1 MTKPSPTTTLP
12 VAKKRAPRH
21 DGAEAR
27 RRLLMAALQLF
38 SAKGFA
44 KTSTREIAQ
53 AAEVNIA
60 AISYYFGDKA
70 ALYRAAFL
78 EPFDNCHGDVSV
90 FNGPSLS
97 LRQALEAFYTD
108 FLAPLKQSELLQQC
122 VRLHFREMIEP
133 TGLWEEELQNEI
145 KPSHLALAAVLCR
158 HLGLARP
165 DDEIHRLAF
174 AISALSLHMF
184 VGRDLIDAI
193 APRLVKSPAAID
205 KTVQRLT
212 DFAHAMVTAEAQR
225 RLPARAVTR
234 SPSPSPSTPTPTS
247 V

>member
-1 MTKPSPTTTLP
+1 MSANATPTVP
-12 VAKKRAPRH
+12 NKKRAPRH

-27 RRLLMAALQLF
+27 QRLLGAALQLF
-38 SAKGFA
+38 AAKGFA

-53 AAEVNIA
+53 SAEVNIA
-60 AISYYFGDKA
+60 AIRYYFGDKA

-78 EPFDNCHGDVSV
+78 EPFDNCHGDVSL
-90 FNGPSLS
+90 FNGPELG
-97 LRQALEAFYTD
+97 LRQALEAFYTG

-122 VRLHFREMIEP
+122 MRLHFREMIEP
-133 TGLWEEELQNEI
+133 TGLWQEELQNEI
-145 KPSHLALAAVLCR
+145 KPSHLALASVLCR

-174 AISALSLHMF
+174 SIAALSLHMF

-193 APRLVKSPAAID
+193 APRLVKTPAAID

-212 DFAHAMVTAEAQR
+212 DFAHAMVSAEANR
-225 RLPARAVTR
+225 RA
-234 SPSPSPSTPTPTS
+234 PSAKPTPST
-247 V
+247 

>member
-1 MTKPSPTTTLP
+1 MGGVTTPASLPSVVTG
-12 VAKKRAPRH
+12 KKRTPRL

-27 RRLLMAALQLF
+27 QRLLLAGLQLF

-78 EPFDNCHGDVSV
+78 EPFDNCHGDVSS
-90 FNGPSLS
+90 FNGPELG

-122 VRLHFREMIEP
+122 MRLHFREMIEP

-165 DDEIHRLAF
+165 DDEIHRLTF
-174 AISALSLHMF
+174 AIAALSLHMF

-193 APRLVKSPAAID
+193 APRLVKTPAAID

-212 DFAHAMVTAEAQR
+212 DFAHAMVNAEAHR
-225 RLPARAVTR
+225 RLSAA
-234 SPSPSPSTPTPTS
+234 TPTTS
-247 V
+247 NSV